1 MAYYL
6 LCERWRIC
14 RHLSLFVPLPYRG
27 PVRNAL
33 IGCKNAAMGY
43 LSGMVK
49 TSVFVFFVT
58 YMGLIL
64 IRVPNAFFLSVVMG
78 LLEALPYAG
87 PILAAIPILLS
98 AATVSMQKTIYALL
112 IIIAVQQIES
122 NFAGPYFA
130 ASSTA
135 IRPFTALAGIFV
147 LGTFFGIWGI
157 LLAVPAL
164 TVIQSV
170 IWSILQ
176 TRSSLQT

>member
-1 MAYYL
+1 M
-6 LCERWRIC
+6 
-14 RHLSLFVPLPYRG
+14 VPLPQEGGSRG